1 MGTDVNVNGSSRT
14 YAAYAFAEV
23 DGFSRFGSY
32 IGNGNALGPINY
44 CGFSPSFILVTRT
57 DSGDERILLDN
68 ARNTYNP
75 AALRLYS
82 NNTDA
87 EVSSTAIDFL
97 GNGFK
102 VRAADG
108 GINAN
113 AGNYTFMAF
122 AAHPFGGT
130 GVAPAT
136 AR

>member
-1 MGTDVNVNGSSRT
+1 ML
-14 YAAYAFAEV
+14 
-23 DGFSRFGSY
+23 RFH
-32 IGNGNALGPINY
+32 NHQ
-44 CGFSPSFILVTRT
+44 C
-57 DSGDERILLDN
+57 
-68 ARNTYNP
+68 
-75 AALRLYS
+75 
-82 NNTDA
+82 
-87 EVSSTAIDFL
+87 FL
-97 GNGFK
+97 GYGFK